1 MQKQRTDRL
10 NSLLKEVISEVI
22 RIDVRHPDVH
32 RLLTVTRV
40 DITKD
45 LHYAKVYISVIG
57 TSEEKAKTLKALQ
70 SAAGFIAVNASK
82 KVVMRYFPALT
93 FKLDDGVEKHM
104 RIEEL
109 LSEISAKR
117 TIAENESAPELSS
130 EQSDDS
136 DDSEDDFDDEDDFED
151 DEDDF
156 EDEDEDDEDD
166 FEDDEDEQEEKDGKH

>member
-1 MQKQRTDRL
+1 MAKVRTARL

-22 RIDVRHPDVH
+22 RREVRNPHVNE
-32 RLLTVTRV
+32 LVTVIRV

-57 TSEEKAKTLKALQ
+57 TAEQKKETLKALQ
-70 SAAGFIAVNASK
+70 SAAGFIAVNSSK

-109 LSEISAKR
+109 LYEIKSKSKKDKENINSELES
-117 TIAENESAPELSS
+117 ENSDLENGNSVDESIDQP
-130 EQSDDS
+130 
-136 DDSEDDFDDEDDFED
+136 
-151 DEDDF
+151 
-156 EDEDEDDEDD
+156 
-166 FEDDEDEQEEKDGKH
+166 